1 MTNEDFIERTS
12 IELDVIYRKINEH
25 VGQFVSADLKQPD
38 TCRLQIA
45 RNIINAAITILEN
58 PDTESIEH
66 VADLLD
72 IIAEDCT
79 YLAEKLDKQ

>member
-45 RNIINAAITILEN
+45 RNIINVAITILEN

-79 YLAEKLDKQ
+79 YLAEELDKQ